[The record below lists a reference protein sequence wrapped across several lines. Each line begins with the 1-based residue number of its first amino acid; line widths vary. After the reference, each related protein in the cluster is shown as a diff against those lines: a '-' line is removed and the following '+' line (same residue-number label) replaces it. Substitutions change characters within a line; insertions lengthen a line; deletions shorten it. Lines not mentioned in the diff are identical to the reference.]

1 MSTVSAAVITGGIVA
16 GANLVDNK
24 GLQARQLIGVGLYV
38 VALSILNEINSDFAS
53 KLAVLVLVGVAMTQ
67 TPRILSSV
75 GF

>member
-1 MSTVSAAVITGGIVA
+1 
-16 GANLVDNK
+16 
-24 GLQARQLIGVGLYV
+24 LIGVGLYV